1 MYNILLISA
10 LVSALR
16 WLLYFTEPPLIII
29 YVSSFSQGLTV
40 GLFIPA
46 ALQFVRQQAPQE
58 LQSTAVTL
66 YASFGLG
73 LGAWFSTFIGGYLS
87 DYYSIHA
94 IYILFALLSFIGVG
108 IMVYLKSTSSMP
120 NKEEIAS

>member
-1 MYNILLISA
+1 
-10 LVSALR
+10 VV
-16 WLLYFTEPPLIII
+16 
-29 YVSSFSQGLTV
+29 YVSSISQGLTV

-46 ALQFVRQQAPQE
+46 ALQFVRQHSPQE
-58 LQSTAVTL
+58 LQSTGVTL

-73 LGAWFSTFIGGYLS
+73 LGAWFSTFVGGYLS
-87 DYYSIHA
+87 DIFSIHA

-108 IMVYLKSTSSMP
+108 IMLYLKSTSKIP